1 MSVLYR
7 RRDGSEQILTE
18 PGTLEAQRLDGSED
32 WLEVSEGEQNE
43 NREEE

>member
-18 PGTLEAQRLDGSED
+18 PETLEAQRLDSSDD
-32 WLEVSEGEQNE
+32 WLEVTEGEQNE

>member
-7 RRDGSEQILTE
+7 RRDGSEQIRTE
-18 PGTLEAQRLDGSED
+18 SGTLEAQRLDSSDD
-32 WLEVSEGEQNE
+32 WLEVTEGEQNE

>member
-18 PGTLEAQRLDGSED
+18 PGTLEAQRLDASEY
-32 WLEVSEGEQNE
+32 WLEVNEDEENE
-43 NREEE
+43 NREGE